1 MYNTSSVLECK
12 VGKSPN
18 ITQTHSKANTGQD
31 ELYWVRPLG
40 SLQYDRRTINWLL
53 DYCGVFFYSNTSV
66 VPPQPLL
73 WPPLNI
79 MFIITFF
86 FLLSFS
92 KWADDFC
99 MIVLLKFCSV
109 EDWLADVDLGVTAR
123 YLLLIL
129 VLMGKISDI
138 AGIASVDEKIC
149 YLVNNYDMVT
159 VYFVDGIII
168 VLRK

>member
-1 MYNTSSVLECK
+1 MISAWLSCLNS
-12 VGKSPN
+12 
-18 ITQTHSKANTGQD
+18 IQSK
-31 ELYWVRPLG
+31 
-40 SLQYDRRTINWLL
+40 
-53 DYCGVFFYSNTSV
+53 
-66 VPPQPLL
+66 
-73 WPPLNI
+73 
-79 MFIITFF
+79 
-86 FLLSFS
+86 
-92 KWADDFC
+92 
-99 MIVLLKFCSV
+99 
-109 EDWLADVDLGVTAR
+109 DWLADVDLGVTAR

>member
-1 MYNTSSVLECK
+1 MNSTGLDHSALCNMTDVPSIDCWTI
-12 VGKSPN
+12 VGF
-18 ITQTHSKANTGQD
+18 
-31 ELYWVRPLG
+31 L
-40 SLQYDRRTINWLL
+40 
-53 DYCGVFFYSNTSV
+53 YSNTSTPFMTTIKYHV
-66 VPPQPLL
+66 YNHV
-73 WPPLNI
+73 
-79 MFIITFF
+79 FF

-138 AGIASVDEKIC
+138 AGIASVDEKN
-149 YLVNNYDMVT
+149 LL
-159 VYFVDGIII
+159 FS
-168 VLRK
+168 

>member
-1 MYNTSSVLECK
+1 
-12 VGKSPN
+12 
-18 ITQTHSKANTGQD
+18 
-31 ELYWVRPLG
+31 
-40 SLQYDRRTINWLL
+40 
-53 DYCGVFFYSNTSV
+53 
-66 VPPQPLL
+66 
-73 WPPLNI
+73 
-79 MFIITFF
+79 
-86 FLLSFS
+86 
-92 KWADDFC
+92 

-138 AGIASVDEKIC
+138 AGIVSVDEKIC

>member
-40 SLQYDRRTINWLL
+40 SLQYDRRAINWLL
-53 DYCGVFFYSNTSV
+53 DYCGFSLLKYICSSTPTPFMTTIKYHVYNHVFFSYYRLANGQMISAWLSCLNSV
-66 VPPQPLL
+66 Q
-73 WPPLNI
+73 
-79 MFIITFF
+79 
-86 FLLSFS
+86 S
-92 KWADDFC
+92 K
-99 MIVLLKFCSV
+99 
-109 EDWLADVDLGVTAR
+109 DWLADVDLGVTAR

-138 AGIASVDEKIC
+138 AGIASVDEK
-149 YLVNNYDMVT
+149 N
-159 VYFVDGIII
+159 
-168 VLRK
+168 VLFS

>member
-40 SLQYDRRTINWLL
+40 SLQYDRRAINWLL
-53 DYCGVFFYSNTSV
+53 DYCGFSLLKYICSST
-66 VPPQPLL
+66 PTPLR
-73 WPPLNI
+73 PPLNI

-159 VYFVDGIII
+159 VYFVHGIII

>member
-1 MYNTSSVLECK
+1 
-12 VGKSPN
+12 
-18 ITQTHSKANTGQD
+18 
-31 ELYWVRPLG
+31 
-40 SLQYDRRTINWLL
+40 
-53 DYCGVFFYSNTSV
+53 
-66 VPPQPLL
+66 
-73 WPPLNI
+73 
-79 MFIITFF
+79 
-86 FLLSFS
+86 
-92 KWADDFC
+92 

-109 EDWLADVDLGVTAR
+109 EDWLADVDLVVTAR

-129 VLMGKISDI
+129 VLNLLMGKISDI